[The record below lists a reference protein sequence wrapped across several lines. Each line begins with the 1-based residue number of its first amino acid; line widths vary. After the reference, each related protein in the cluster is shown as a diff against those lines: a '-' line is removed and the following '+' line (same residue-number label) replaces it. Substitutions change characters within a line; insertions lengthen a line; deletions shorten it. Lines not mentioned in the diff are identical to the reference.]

1 MDGVAIG
8 LGLLV
13 AGAVVV
19 FVVWPWW
26 TRRGAPQP
34 ESGDRVRSG
43 GETLAER
50 HEAVLT
56 ALRDLDF
63 DHAVGKVAEE
73 DYEPLRQALLVGA
86 GDVIAQLDEEQA
98 KAEADLDARI
108 EAEVLAIRQTR
119 RAEEDATAPASYN
132 ACPACG
138 RVDRPGDVYCADC
151 GAQLN
156 ASCSVCGR
164 TAGPTDLFCVACGT
178 ELAVAIS

>member
-1 MDGVAIG
+1 M
-8 LGLLV
+8 
-13 AGAVVV
+13 VV

-63 DHAVGKVAEE
+63 DHTVGKVAEE
-73 DYEPLRQALLVGA
+73 DYGPLRYALLA
-86 GDVIAQLDEEQA
+86 EAADAMTQLDEEPAAAQA
-98 KAEADLDARI
+98 DIEARI
-108 EAEVLAIRQTR
+108 EAEVLVIRQELN
-119 RAEEDATAPASYN
+119 AESSSNT
-132 ACPACG
+132 CPSCG
-138 RVDRPGDVYCADC
+138 RPARPGDVYCASC

-156 ASCSVCGR
+156 ATCSTCGR
-164 TAGPTDLFCVACGT
+164 GARPADLFCPGCGA
-178 ELAVAIS
+178 ELALAVS